1 MNPFRRWGHSNMNY
15 NKAEFE
21 KSYGIS
27 SQLPPSDITEIAF
40 AGRSNVGKSSLLN
53 KLFNRKSLAR
63 VSSVPGKTITIN
75 FYDVDGYKFVDL
87 PGYGY
92 AKLSKSERDRF
103 GELMEGYFQSGRNI
117 KLVVQLVDMRHKPS
131 QDDFGMIEFMKQMNI
146 PFIVVCTKADKL
158 KVKEFKKREQEIKE
172 ELSMVDSDLII
183 PFSSQNGLGLD
194 KIKMLIEKSL
204 TD

>member
-1 MNPFRRWGHSNMNY
+1 MNY
-15 NKAEFE
+15 NKAELE

-27 SQLPPSDITEIAF
+27 SQLPPSSITEIAF

-131 QDDFGMIEFMKQMNI
+131 QDDFGMIDFMKQMNI

>member
-1 MNPFRRWGHSNMNY
+1 MNY

-21 KSYGIS
+21 KAFGIS
-27 SQLPPSDITEIAF
+27 SQIPQSTSPEIAF
-40 AGRSNVGKSSLLN
+40 SGRSNVGKSSLLN

-75 FYDVDGYKFVDL
+75 FYNVDDCKFVDL

-92 AKLSKSERDRF
+92 AKLSKTERDRF

-131 QDDFGMIEFMKQMNI
+131 QDDFGMIDFMQQMNI
-146 PFIVVCTKADKL
+146 PFIIACTKADKL
-158 KVKEFKKREQEIKE
+158 KVKEFQKREREIKQ
-172 ELSMVDSDLII
+172 ELNMVDESLIV
-183 PFSSQNGLGLD
+183 PFSSQTGLGLD
-194 KIKMLIEKSL
+194 NIKMLIEKSL
-204 TD
+204 EQ

>member
-1 MNPFRRWGHSNMNY
+1 MNY

-21 KSYGIS
+21 RAFGIS
-27 SQLPPSDITEIAF
+27 GQLPPSEVPEIAF

-131 QDDFGMIEFMKQMNI
+131 QDDFGMIDFMQQMDI

-158 KVKEFKKREQEIKE
+158 KVKEFKKREKEIKE
-172 ELSMVDSDLII
+172 ELSMVDENLII
-183 PFSSQNGLGLD
+183 PFSSQSGLGLD
-194 KIKMLIEKSL
+194 TVKMLIEKSL
-204 TD
+204 GA

>member
-1 MNPFRRWGHSNMNY
+1 MNY

-21 KSYGIS
+21 KAFGIS
-27 SQLPPSDITEIAF
+27 SQLPPSAVPEIAF
-40 AGRSNVGKSSLLN
+40 SGRSNVGKSSLLN

-75 FYDVDGYKFVDL
+75 FYNVDDCKFVDL

-92 AKLSKSERDRF
+92 AKLSKTERDRF

-131 QDDFGMIEFMKQMNI
+131 QDDFGMIDFMQQMNI
-146 PFIVVCTKADKL
+146 PFIIACTKADKL
-158 KVKEFKKREQEIKE
+158 KVKEFKKREQEIKQ
-172 ELSMVDSDLII
+172 ELNMVDESLIV
-183 PFSSQNGLGLD
+183 PFSSQTGLGLD
-194 KIKMLIEKSL
+194 NIKMLIEKSL
-204 TD
+204 EN

>member
-1 MNPFRRWGHSNMNY
+1 MNY

-21 KSYGIS
+21 RAFGIS
-27 SQLPPSDITEIAF
+27 SQLPPSEVPEIAF

-103 GELMEGYFQSGRNI
+103 GELMEGYFQSERNI

-131 QDDFGMIEFMKQMNI
+131 QDDFGMIDFMQQMDI

-158 KVKEFKKREQEIKE
+158 KVKEFKRREKEIKE
-172 ELSMVDSDLII
+172 ELSMVDENLII
-183 PFSSQNGLGLD
+183 PFSSQSGLGLD
-194 KIKMLIEKSL
+194 TVKMLIEKSL
-204 TD
+204 GA

>member
-1 MNPFRRWGHSNMNY
+1 MNY

-27 SQLPPSDITEIAF
+27 SQLPPSSITEIAF

-131 QDDFGMIEFMKQMNI
+131 QDDFGMIDFMKQMNI

-158 KVKEFKKREQEIKE
+158 KVKEFKKRKQEIKE

-204 TD
+204 ID

>member
-1 MNPFRRWGHSNMNY
+1 MNY

-27 SQLPPSDITEIAF
+27 SQLPPSNITEIAF

-172 ELSMVDSDLII
+172 ELSIVDSDLII